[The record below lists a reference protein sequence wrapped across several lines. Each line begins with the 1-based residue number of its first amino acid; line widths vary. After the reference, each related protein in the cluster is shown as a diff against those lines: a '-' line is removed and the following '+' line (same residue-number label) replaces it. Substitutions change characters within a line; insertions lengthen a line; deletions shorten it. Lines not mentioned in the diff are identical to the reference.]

1 MNKFYAAAAA
11 LGLIASGAQAQ
22 QLGTQNGPANVYKLE
37 KQSATA
43 PAKNRVAANAQR
55 DVIFQED
62 FANGL
67 AGNNGVGA
75 WTLNGPNGDVW
86 RYTHSGPVGAY
97 SAPSQAITSP
107 SAANGWMLFNSDSAN
122 TDWSASPPVIVGA
135 PVDLVGSLV
144 SPVLDLSAT
153 PDVEIR
159 FYHRF
164 RFCCAANV
172 VSHILDISTDGGTTW
187 PSQYSLAL
195 EEGVGGNTDSGTRQ
209 FAAVI
214 TNAIS
219 ANPANVR
226 FRFRHDGTGGVSHY
240 HWQIDDITLNAVPP
254 YELIMDYGYLSQF
267 GGGYEYHRVPQNQML
282 DNVEVGGAI
291 INYGMNDQHNV
302 TFFASLRDADD
313 VEVASA
319 STNLG
324 TIVSGDTAHADLIMN
339 VPATMEL
346 GHYTCHF
353 SMTSDDID
361 QDADQEN
368 NSDVRY
374 IEITTDMYAL
384 DGIGVIPS
392 DDLFLGSGGTD
403 SWTAN
408 TIDVRLLNYFEV
420 KQQETFTGV
429 EIYLTGSSATS
440 PGSYF
445 IAAIYDTAS
454 VLSDLNTM
462 LDNPLVESDF
472 RIIEQAD
479 IDVRTTAVSFSNPIT
494 LAPGAYFVS
503 ANLYQEGGAN
513 VRILDDLTV
522 PQPSIASMIWLPV
535 DNQGSGRRVWGN
547 GNAWAVRLS
556 SLLNVAVQQNP
567 SLQGVTLSPNP
578 NDGKFTVQ
586 MPAGGS
592 STVEVFNPLGQLVQT
607 SSFNGTST
615 SLDLS
620 SNGAGV
626 YTVRIG
632 NNGSYSVQRV
642 AVQ

>member
-22 QLGTQNGPANVYKLE
+22 RAGSHNGPANVYKLE
-37 KQSATA
+37 KQSAIA

-55 DVIFQED
+55 DVIFEED
-62 FANGL
+62 FSNGL

-75 WTLNGPNGDVW
+75 WTLNGPNGNVW

-97 SAPSQAITSP
+97 SDPDQAIESP
-107 SAANGWMLFNSDSAN
+107 TAADGWMIFNSDSAN
-122 TDWSASPPVIVGA
+122 TNWNVDPPVIVGS

-159 FYHRF
+159 FFHKF

-187 PSQYSLAL
+187 PAQYSIGLD
-195 EEGVGGNTDSGTRQ
+195 EGVSGNTDSGTRQ

-254 YELIMDYGYLSQF
+254 YELIMDYGYLSQY
-267 GGGYEYHRVPQNQML
+267 GGGFEYHRVPQNQML

-291 INYGMNDQHNV
+291 INYGLNTQHNV
-302 TFFASLRDADD
+302 TFLASLRDEND

-319 STNLG
+319 TTNLG
-324 TIVSGDTAHADLIMN
+324 TIESGDTAFADLVMN
-339 VPATMEL
+339 VPSPMEL
-346 GHYTCHF
+346 GRYTCHF

-368 NSDVRY
+368 NTAVRY
-374 IEITTDMYAL
+374 IAITSDMFAL

-392 DDLFLGSGGTD
+392 ADLFLGSGGTD
-403 SWTAN
+403 AWTAN
-408 TIDVRLLNYFEV
+408 TIDVRLMTYFEV
-420 KQQETFTGV
+420 KEQETFTGV
-429 EIYLTGSSATS
+429 EIYLTGASSTS

-445 IAAIYDTAS
+445 IGAVYDTAS

-462 LDNPLVESDF
+462 LENPLVESDF
-472 RIIEQAD
+472 RVIDAAD
-479 IDVRTTAVSFSNPIT
+479 IAVRTTAVSFTAPIT
-494 LAPGAYFVS
+494 LQPGGYFVS

-513 VRILDDLTV
+513 LRILDDLTV
-522 PQPSIASMIWLPV
+522 PQPGMASMIWLPV
-535 DNQGSGRRVWGN
+535 DNQGAGRRVWGN

-556 SLLNVAVQQNP
+556 SLLNVAVQKNP
-567 SLQGVTLSPNP
+567 GLQGVILSPNP

-586 MPAGGS
+586 MPVGGS

-620 SNGAGV
+620 GMGAGV

-632 NNGSYSVQRV
+632 NNGNHSVQRV
-642 AVQ
+642 VVQ